1 VPNVNYTEYDLSTG
15 RILRFASCS
24 SSKLPNV
31 MPGEG
36 RLMVR
41 SDPKTQIVV
50 DGEVVPKHTFAVN
63 AARNGNDITLAN
75 VPEGTIITV
84 ENEQFVMDDTG
95 EFELELDQPIEVTF
109 TLSHDLYETKVIH
122 VES

>member
-1 VPNVNYTEYDLSTG
+1 MPNVNYTEYNLATG

-24 SSKLPNV
+24 SSKLPNL

-36 RLMVR
+36 RIMRV
-41 SDPKTQIVV
+41 SNPKTQIVV
-50 DGEVVPKHTFAVN
+50 NGEITSKHQFSVQAS
-63 AARNGNDITLAN
+63 RSGNDITLSN
-75 VPEGTIITV
+75 VPEGTIITA

-95 EFELELDQPIEVTF
+95 EFELELDQPIEITF
-109 TLSHDLYETKVIH
+109 TLAHELYETKVLY

>member
-1 VPNVNYTEYDLSTG
+1 MPNVKYTEYELSTG
-15 RILRFASCS
+15 KILVTAS
-24 SSKLPNV
+24 SSAKKLPDVREGVGRV
-31 MPGEG
+31 MQQSSPQN
-36 RLMVR
+36 
-41 SDPKTQIVV
+41 QIVV
-50 DGEVVPKHTFAVN
+50 NGEIVPKHIFTVN

-109 TLSHDLYETKVIH
+109 TLIHDLYETKVIH